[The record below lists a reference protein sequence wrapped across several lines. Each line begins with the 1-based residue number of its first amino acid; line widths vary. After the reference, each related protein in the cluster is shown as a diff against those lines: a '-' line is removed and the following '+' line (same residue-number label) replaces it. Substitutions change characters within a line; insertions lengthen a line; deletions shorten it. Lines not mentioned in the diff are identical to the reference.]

1 VEILTYWFNA
11 FGRHRDMQ
19 KISDE
24 LKGCLAD
31 DTQYSQ
37 HLEVPELI
45 FYLLTVIGIF
55 YVSVYKVEL

>member
-1 VEILTYWFNA
+1 
-11 FGRHRDMQ
+11 MQ

-24 LKGCLAD
+24 LKGCLAN

-37 HLEVPELI
+37 HLEVPESI